1 MKDYLI
7 QFNAVTMKIQDLNPA
22 MELCAIQCKIQS
34 RPFAY
39 LLAINLARTTTKFRE
54 RAIGYI
60 NMEEM
65 GEVKGKEAWKSIA
78 KPNGNDLRQI

>member
-22 MELCAIQCKIQS
+22 MELRAIQCKIQS
-34 RPFAY
+34 RPFAD
-39 LLAINLARTTTKFRE
+39 LLAMNLARTTTKFRE

-65 GEVKGKEAWKSIA
+65 GEVKGKEA
-78 KPNGNDLRQI
+78 